1 MKVASSLIFLDS
13 VISVAHYGNE
23 HVEHDER
30 HEESSHYE
38 DKDREVVILISTE
51 VSVVKQKDV
60 EELRGIGASY

>member
-13 VISVAHYGNE
+13 VISVAHYCYE
-23 HVEHDER
+23 HIQHDEW

-38 DKDREVVILISTE
+38 DKDREVVILVSTE